1 MAGSPTSLKVSA
13 SACEDLDMETEE
25 EDDLRAK
32 GLNVSKYT
40 NIMSSHFVSVYTCNL
55 VDYNC

>member
-1 MAGSPTSLKVSA
+1 MQTEYFLLGLPQDNRMAGSSTSLKVSA

-32 GLNVSKYT
+32 GLNVTK
-40 NIMSSHFVSVYTCNL
+40 
-55 VDYNC
+55 